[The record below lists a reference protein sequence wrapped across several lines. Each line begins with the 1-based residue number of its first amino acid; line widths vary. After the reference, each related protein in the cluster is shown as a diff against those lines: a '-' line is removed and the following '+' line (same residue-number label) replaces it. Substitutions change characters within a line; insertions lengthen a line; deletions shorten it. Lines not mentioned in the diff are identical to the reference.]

1 MHTEHKKKPCVK
13 KEELVAQKNEEL
25 LIYTQKSQ
33 KNEQNNV
40 KKHIFIDNIHEQEIQ
55 INNMQCEHCNKIF
68 KKKYNLNK

>member
-1 MHTEHKKKPCVK
+1 MVLFKCLKCNKMFNKKSTFIIHTEHKKKPCVK

-40 KKHIFIDNIHEQEIQ
+40 KKHIFIDNIDYFF
-55 INNMQCEHCNKIF
+55 NYK
-68 KKKYNLNK
+68 